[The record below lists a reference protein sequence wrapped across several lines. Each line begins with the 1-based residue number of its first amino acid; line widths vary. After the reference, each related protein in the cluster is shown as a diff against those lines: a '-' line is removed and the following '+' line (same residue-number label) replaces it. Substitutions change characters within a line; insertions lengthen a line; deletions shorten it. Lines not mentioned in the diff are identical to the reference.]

1 MPLILGAFTIL
12 DTRLC
17 TLVSKLK
24 TQAMEACILAPR
36 PRLHGTPI
44 TLENVHP
51 MQLHCSHQKREKL
64 LCIAIGR
71 CLNLRQ
77 RPCYVVAYEICAL
90 LACLGQL
97 LSQPALAIIKQPVY
111 HKSRM
116 RRENIVPIPQSMA
129 VFGSKCCWHTL
140 KLCKISGRVHRR
152 ALIVHRCYVPILTE
166 TFAGDQSR
174 FENLTPP

>member
-1 MPLILGAFTIL
+1 MAYDRLSQSTWASSVPLILGAFTIL

-24 TQAMEACILAPR
+24 TQVMEACILASR
-36 PRLHGTPI
+36 PRLHGTPM

-64 LCIAIGR
+64 LCITIGG

-77 RPCYVVAYEICAL
+77 RPCYVVVYEICAL

-97 LSQPALAIIKQPVY
+97 LSQPTLTIIKEPAY

-116 RRENIVPIPQSMA
+116 RRENIVPIPQSMQCSEVNA
-129 VFGSKCCWHTL
+129 VGTH
-140 KLCKISGRVHRR
+140 
-152 ALIVHRCYVPILTE
+152 
-166 TFAGDQSR
+166 
-174 FENLTPP
+174 